1 MTLFFFLIVLNTVR
15 GSWLMGEMWWVSVC
29 LFKSLLVAPASNS
42 DGRKTDEAAV
52 IAEARHNLVTLKLHN
67 NINIKQHIQ
76 ALLVLSHSTFGCF
89 ADILTLCLTRIR
101 MPGSYSRLVESAE
114 HLHGRRDDHEGAW
127 TDRDYSYTV
136 FYGGPQIAMIAVA
149 VILVL
154 ICALLTGLTLAVCG
168 LDMNYLQLRSV
179 AGTRQER

>member
-1 MTLFFFLIVLNTVR
+1 MGLGLFVL
-15 GSWLMGEMWWVSVC
+15 VSAGRSC
-29 LFKSLLVAPASNS
+29 FKFRWPE
-42 DGRKTDEAAV
+42 DGCVDEAAV
-52 IAEARHNLVTLKLHN
+52 IAEARHSLVTLQLHN
-67 NINIKQHIQ
+67 INININIINIKQHVQ
-76 ALLVLSHSTFGCF
+76 ALLLLSYSAFGCF
-89 ADILTLCLTRIR
+89 ADILTLYLMRVR
-101 MPGSYSRLVESAE
+101 MSGSYSRLVESTE

-179 AGTRQER
+179 AGTSQER